1 MCKFFQKIIAAKF
14 SYSGWFTQMN
24 NYDKCSLS
32 SLLSLLSEVLSP
44 KGRLIKA
51 IPHVL
56 MYFIPGSQAALRRML
71 SNCARAQKS
80 TVG

>member
-24 NYDKCSLS
+24 NYDICSLS
-32 SLLSLLSEVLSP
+32 SLLSEVLSP

-56 MYFIPGSQAALRRML
+56 MYFILGSQAALRRML